1 MNPKIKLTASGRF
14 RRVAE
19 GLYVYE
25 QTGPQFCRFRHKGSR
40 VFERLGTDRVQ
51 DKKVTNSR
59 RASIFLACGM
69 SSY

>member
-1 MNPKIKLTASGRF
+1 MNPKIKPTESGRF

-25 QTGPQFCRFRHKGSR
+25 QTELYFCRIRHKGSR

-59 RASIFLACGM
+59 RACIFLAYAL